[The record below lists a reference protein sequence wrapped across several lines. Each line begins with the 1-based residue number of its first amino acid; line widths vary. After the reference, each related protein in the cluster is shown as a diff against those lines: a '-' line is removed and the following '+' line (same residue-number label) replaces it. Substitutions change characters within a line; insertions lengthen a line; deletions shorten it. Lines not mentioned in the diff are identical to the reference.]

1 MKRIVVAS
9 DGTWNSPEDEQPTN
23 VLRLARA
30 VAPVAADGIR
40 QVVFYDWGVGSDR
53 KKFAGGISGV
63 GIDKNIMDCYRFIV
77 QNYAPDDEL
86 YFFGFSRGA
95 YTVRSLAGMIRNCGI
110 LTRDYAHLIP
120 KAFELYRQRGTSS
133 APDEKKAKGLRAKY
147 CVADKSDIKFVGV
160 WDTVGT
166 LGIPFSFWGMLD
178 NQDEYLF
185 HDTSPSRIVKCARH
199 ALSVDESREDF
210 EPVLWDEEKDIDL
223 KQVWFSGVHCDIG
236 GGYKKH
242 GLADIACEWLL
253 REAGNMHL
261 DVEPHLMTAL
271 TPEPTGEQHSE
282 YKGLY
287 KLRGKVEREIP
298 SGSRIHISIK
308 HRFETMGS
316 KFQSPAFRAFFKN
329 AGSDWSKVN
338 IEH

>member
-1 MKRIVVAS
+1 MKRIIIAS
-9 DGTWNSPEDEQPTN
+9 DGTWNSPEDEQATN

-40 QVVFYDWGVGSDR
+40 QVVFYDWGVGADR
-53 KKFAGGISGV
+53 KKLAGGISGA
-63 GIDKNIMDCYRFIV
+63 GINKNIMDCYRFIV
-77 QNYAPDDEL
+77 QNYSPEDEL

-110 LTRDYAHLIP
+110 LTREYAHLIP

-133 APDEKKAKGLRAKY
+133 APDEGKAKTLRAKY
-147 CVADKSDIKFVGV
+147 CVADRTEIQFVGV

-178 NQDEYLF
+178 NEDKYLF

-199 ALSVDESREDF
+199 ALSIDESREDF
-210 EPVLWDEEKDIDL
+210 EPVLWDEGKDIDL

-236 GGYKKH
+236 GGYEKH

-253 REAGNMHL
+253 REARSIQM
-261 DVEPHLMTAL
+261 DVEPHLMKEL
-271 TPEPTGEQHSE
+271 SPKPTDEQHNE

-287 KLRGKVEREIP
+287 KLRDKKIREIP
-298 SGSRIHISIK
+298 PGSLIHNSVK
-308 HRFETMGS
+308 QRFEAMGS
-316 KFQSPAFRAFFKN
+316 KFQSPAFRAFLKDIGN
-329 AGSDWSKVN
+329 DWSRVK
-338 IEH
+338 IEL